1 MRFPRSVYGSR
12 ARTIVPA
19 TAMPANIVIAL
30 ASQTG
35 GNLVKCVMRRDRT
48 RIGDNVVAY
57 RSA

>member
-1 MRFPRSVYGSR
+1 
-12 ARTIVPA
+12 
-19 TAMPANIVIAL
+19 MPANIVIAL